1 MPTNNISF
9 IKHHPSKQLLEQ
21 HIEGKLPLS
30 MALAVAAHIE
40 LCPHCQQLELQLT
53 PQIANAAWAQ
63 SKVAQRDL
71 EQDIN
76 VDACF
81 SAMLSDITE
90 SSNDNMSYH
99 ESDPLSIE
107 CKGMTYTLPRA
118 FTKFHQ
124 LNWRNLGKISRAR
137 LPFEE
142 AEVRSSLLHIG
153 KGGTIPT
160 HTHKGYE
167 LTLLL
172 AGDFEDE
179 NGHYVAGDFILL
191 DESHS
196 GHSPKTSE
204 GCLCYTVSNAPLH
217 FTQGVSQLFNSIGK
231 VIY

>member
-1 MPTNNISF
+1 MPTNISF
-9 IKHHPSKQLLEQ
+9 IKHHPSKQLLGQ

-30 MALAVAAHIE
+30 MSLAVSAHIE
-40 LCPHCQQLELQLT
+40 LCPHCQQLESQLT
-53 PQIANAAWAQ
+53 PKIANASWSQSKTAQ
-63 SKVAQRDL
+63 SNLQQDL
-71 EQDIN
+71 HI
-76 VDACF
+76 DACF
-81 SAMLSDITE
+81 SAMLSDIIE
-90 SSNDNMSYH
+90 SGDDNMSYH
-99 ESDPLSIE
+99 EPKSLTIE

-118 FTKFHQ
+118 FTKFNQ

-142 AEVRSSLLHIG
+142 GEVRSSLLHIS

-172 AGDFEDE
+172 AGNFEDE
-179 NGHYVAGDFILL
+179 NGHYTAGDFILL

-217 FTQGVSQLFNSIGK
+217 FTQGMSQLFNSIGK